1 MKDLQASYLENNAL
15 KVDDENSSN
24 GELIFSETSTKD
36 MIFTPHQQLFS
47 IKNALLAVPYFLWGI
62 LKLIRKRPF
71 LLLFLFVL
79 VTICDILYFCFSFN
93 MPKLKR
99 MELFLDPLDSDALL
113 HVEGRAQMQ
122 SATVSFNLKD
132 ISCTYMYRATPDN
145 LFTPAGEIFASFSY
159 AASGA
164 LFDTDISL
172 KHTEYSIL
180 RKVVHDFSTAS
191 TVSSE
196 IKLNCNINFAV
207 SWYYFIGVNSHFF
220 ISHAVNV
227 QNVKSHGLFSS
238 SNEAFSTGNSEMN
251 WEPHLTVHPQADS
264 SIHMMHLLL
273 NLRVRSFRDAADVEA
288 LLVHLPQ
295 LDYVFTLVDRAS
307 ELKSYFRLST
317 ESLTVDFAIDKPIAN
332 IDVRLNCTPAITSP
346 EQVQNTTLDHC
357 TLLSPIDFAMF
368 KAELNQNKFVNIT
381 ALSLAKSFVSLFMGE
396 YHFVRS
402 IDNAMF
408 LGETFSDDFAA
419 IHRNS
424 RALTSSS
431 PSNTISSSAS
441 CITLDSD
448 GVYLSQS
455 CFVIESGFFK
465 VYFSMY
471 STTGNFNGLANFV
484 SSWSPNGRVFRS
496 QLEGKFYSND
506 KHFGLEGDIWSSL
519 PDQNITMNLV
529 INGTRPG
536 SQNTSRLYMH
546 SLNVNWDLFEAS
558 KHGQMF
564 AQSLIW
570 LSFLE
575 NPVKSSANFS
585 YGNHF
590 YSTELL
596 VNTKASPVNTGQ
608 SVKVIAY
615 GAYEGSEKRWY
626 VSNQFIFVFVSLTVS
641 RIGL

>member
-1 MKDLQASYLENNAL
+1 
-15 KVDDENSSN
+15 
-24 GELIFSETSTKD
+24 
-36 MIFTPHQQLFS
+36 
-47 IKNALLAVPYFLWGI
+47 
-62 LKLIRKRPF
+62 
-71 LLLFLFVL
+71 
-79 VTICDILYFCFSFN
+79 
-93 MPKLKR
+93 

-122 SATVSFNLKD
+122 SATVSFDLKD

-159 AASGA
+159 AASGN

-180 RKVVHDFSTAS
+180 RKVVHDFSTTS

-196 IKLNCNINFAV
+196 IKLNCDINFAV

-273 NLRVRSFRDAADVEA
+273 NLRVRSFRDAGDVEA
-288 LLVHLPQ
+288 LLVHLSQ
-295 LDYVFTLVDRAS
+295 LDYIFTLVDRAS

-332 IDVRLNCTPAITSP
+332 IDVRLNCTPAIIGP

-357 TLLSPIDFAMF
+357 NLLSPIDFAML

-381 ALSLAKSFVSLFMGE
+381 ALSLAKSFVSSFMGE

-419 IHRNS
+419 SIGTCSLQVPPSNFTFVITL
-424 RALTSSS
+424 ALLTMIVTIPLDILTSLPLDEYASKRPDWSKWASKSDPYRMHECEEKSLFLERAKSVKKFEVFLGEAVASTSS
-431 PSNTISSSAS
+431 TRRSIHQAPTKLSVVAEAEKLKCEIQQHFKDIVDHNAFLTQDESLALEDVKRARTEALNSIFHISAQGKFEHNMLTRLSCESSGDYILNVLKKSQESTDQLERTLRKISNRIR
-441 CITLDSD
+441 DPMFSD
-448 GVYLSQS
+448 EWNLWDKLLLSQ
-455 CFVIESGFFK
+455 FVTEQ
-465 VYFSMY
+465 
-471 STTGNFNGLANFV
+471 L
-484 SSWSPNGRVFRS
+484 SPF
-496 QLEGKFYSND
+496 
-506 KHFGLEGDIWSSL
+506 
-519 PDQNITMNLV
+519 
-529 INGTRPG
+529 
-536 SQNTSRLYMH
+536 
-546 SLNVNWDLFEAS
+546 
-558 KHGQMF
+558 
-564 AQSLIW
+564 
-570 LSFLE
+570 
-575 NPVKSSANFS
+575 
-585 YGNHF
+585 
-590 YSTELL
+590 
-596 VNTKASPVNTGQ
+596 
-608 SVKVIAY
+608 
-615 GAYEGSEKRWY
+615 KRWIL
-626 VSNQFIFVFVSLTVS
+626 VTKMACFDD
-641 RIGL
+641 